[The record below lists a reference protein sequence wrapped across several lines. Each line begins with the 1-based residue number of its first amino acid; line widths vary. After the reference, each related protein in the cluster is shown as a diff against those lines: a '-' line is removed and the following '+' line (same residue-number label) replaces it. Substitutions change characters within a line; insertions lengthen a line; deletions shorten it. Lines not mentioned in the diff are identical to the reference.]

1 MESFA
6 NVYASEMF
14 IDDGRGIPLWHP
26 EPELHIGDVGLFYNG
41 GFIRLFNI
49 TVPAGHPY
57 NSGRG
62 VPPGFRPLRCNP
74 KLWQTKDTPPGA
86 FKTRDE
92 MEATARDL
100 GGGFFMG
107 DTPKEHIGWEIEC
120 QSEWGA
126 LLILRDY
133 AKQESLLSDKQ
144 CMRYIYANHMS
155 WYHFAMAS
163 HLPFEFEPEDVV
175 LVKGTVKTSDWAV
188 LALQVEHNMS
198 DEAPLFRGTFE
209 PEETGG
215 FVLSVKESSRMCYEY
230 HCSPTGP
237 QRQDHCLFVSH
248 YRIKYRDGPP
258 GLGSSHSIEVDV
270 TYPDC
275 YEYVLLDIL
284 EGFETVDVAITN
296 DADFHGW
303 FQHSCKEPG
312 DVEYT
317 YTVTE
322 PNTLEDIDGKIGIVS
337 MDFVLRWFQKNMIEY
352 HLFNGPLHKAW
363 SIHERVEVRTLCML
377 PNGLR
382 PLGLGDV
389 TLPKSD
395 DEPSEKLRFRSLLD
409 DSIGWVEDADLVSM
423 AVSPDGRHVAVA
435 GYQDHII
442 RIWDIK
448 ACKLVEKLRKHR
460 DHVTTMAYSPSG
472 DTLLSGGG
480 DWCILWASETTWNS
494 DKRLLNLWVNHGVVA
509 KVVFAPDGQRFARG
523 GPDSGVALVS
533 LKPRPQ
539 ANSDTDNGVE
549 QLLTPFLT
557 SHYLEMTILNFSPD
571 GSRLICGATDGIT
584 NLLDVVTGER
594 ITRLDHAVTVS
605 FSPDG
610 SRIVAGCGD
619 GATRIWDARTGKLL
633 LTFRKNAGF
642 NVMFSPDGSE
652 IAACTRD
659 EDSAVLVYDANSG
672 RRHLTLREPKGKV
685 SAFTFSHAGDLIASG
700 TTLGSVSLWDAK
712 TGKLIARMDA
722 VLDEESA
729 MLVHL
734 AFSSD
739 DKDLICLHSD
749 TALRVWSIVDIER
762 LAD

>member
-1 MESFA
+1 M
-6 NVYASEMF
+6 
-14 IDDGRGIPLWHP
+14 
-26 EPELHIGDVGLFYNG
+26 
-41 GFIRLFNI
+41 
-49 TVPAGHPY
+49 
-57 NSGRG
+57 
-62 VPPGFRPLRCNP
+62 
-74 KLWQTKDTPPGA
+74 
-86 FKTRDE
+86 
-92 MEATARDL
+92 
-100 GGGFFMG
+100 
-107 DTPKEHIGWEIEC
+107 
-120 QSEWGA
+120 
-126 LLILRDY
+126 
-133 AKQESLLSDKQ
+133 
-144 CMRYIYANHMS
+144 
-155 WYHFAMAS
+155 
-163 HLPFEFEPEDVV
+163 
-175 LVKGTVKTSDWAV
+175 
-188 LALQVEHNMS
+188 
-198 DEAPLFRGTFE
+198 
-209 PEETGG
+209 
-215 FVLSVKESSRMCYEY
+215 
-230 HCSPTGP
+230 
-237 QRQDHCLFVSH
+237 
-248 YRIKYRDGPP
+248 
-258 GLGSSHSIEVDV
+258 
-270 TYPDC
+270 
-275 YEYVLLDIL
+275 
-284 EGFETVDVAITN
+284 
-296 DADFHGW
+296 
-303 FQHSCKEPG
+303 
-312 DVEYT
+312 
-317 YTVTE
+317 TE
-322 PNTLEDIDGKIGIVS
+322 PNTLEDIDGKSEVYRFYSVLYARSDRCDIVGIVS

-363 SIHERVEVRTLCML
+363 SIHERVEERTLCML

-382 PLGLGDV
+382 PLGLGNV

-460 DHVTTMAYSPSG
+460 DHVTTIAYSPTG

-494 DKRLLNLWVNHGVVA
+494 DKRLLNLWVSQGVVA

-533 LKPRPQ
+533 LNSRPQ
-539 ANSDTDNGVE
+539 ANSDADNGVE

-594 ITRLDHAVTVS
+594 ITRLNHAVTVS

-619 GATRIWDARTGKLL
+619 GATRIWDTQTGKLL
-633 LTFRKNAGF
+633 LTFKKNAGF
-642 NVMFSPDGSE
+642 NVIFSPDGSE

-700 TTLGSVSLWDAK
+700 TPLGSVSLWDAK

-734 AFSSD
+734 AFSLD